1 MELFALRHTFG
12 PSRWSELLFSSIFA
26 TLWISTVR
34 TGFTPLASL
43 LVAAVIIIVLVERK
57 AGPLQTLTQPVNPY
71 PQSVTYYALGD
82 GDERVAMFGRLEVA
96 GNFPETLYLTID
108 KIIVAPTLAVGGK
121 RACLWAGGAVTAAG
135 HSPFQEGRT
144 FDLRGSRALCVVYAN
159 PNSAFYGSRI
169 VTKMPHWRL
178 PLTVFSSDSTYYDYP
193 YDTVPVKSNLD
204 FSIRTYTESGKVL
217 KNWRISGAQHVVIR
231 ASHWEIEGASVDPN
245 SNTVFS
251 SGIVLRRPLSTR
263 LLAPGIG
270 VFFLVVLAFIFF
282 VDSSTTVQIAVALG
296 VGVWGARQGLLPGTT
311 RVITGLD
318 ILTVA
323 SYGLIIVAVILSL
336 GSHARRDS
344 QRQVVPAASQVDMA
358 TFRHREP
365 AKSRP
370 LALGGLALLVVG
382 LIGYL
387 RRRKSRRR

>member
-1 MELFALRHTFG
+1 
-12 PSRWSELLFSSIFA
+12 
-26 TLWISTVR
+26 VR
-34 TGFTPLASL
+34 TRFLLLTSL
-43 LVAAVIIIVLVERK
+43 LVAAVIIIVLVARK
-57 AGPLQTLTQPVNPY
+57 AGPLQTLTQQVNPY
-71 PQSVTYYALGD
+71 PQSVTFYALGD
-82 GDERVAMFGRLEVA
+82 GDDRVALFGRLEVG
-96 GNFPETLYLTID
+96 GNFPETLNLTID
-108 KIIVAPTLAVGGK
+108 KIIVDPTLARGGK

-135 HSPFQEGRT
+135 HSPFQEGGS
-144 FDLRGSRALCVVYAN
+144 FDLSGSKALCVDYAN
-159 PNSAFYGSRI
+159 PNSTFFRSHI

-178 PLTVFSSDSTYYDYP
+178 PLTVFSADSTYYGYP
-193 YDTVPVKSNLD
+193 YDTVPVKSDVD
-204 FSIRTYTESGKVL
+204 FLVRTYTESGKVL

-231 ASHWEIEGASVDPN
+231 ASLWEIDGAYVDPN

-270 VFFLVVLAFIFF
+270 VFFLVVLALIFF

-318 ILTVA
+318 ILTVV

-344 QRQVVPAASQVDMA
+344 QRQVVHAAAQVDMA

-365 AKSRP
+365 AKFRP
-370 LALGGLALLVVG
+370 LALGGLALLVAG

>member
-1 MELFALRHTFG
+1 MELLR
-12 PSRWSELLFSSIFA
+12 PSRRSGLFFSSIFP

-34 TGFTPLASL
+34 TGFPLLTSL
-43 LVAAVIIIVLVERK
+43 LVAAVIMIVLVARK
-57 AGPLQTLTQPVNPY
+57 AGPLQTLTQSMSPY

-82 GDERVAMFGRLEVA
+82 GDERVALFGRLETD

-108 KIIVAPTLAVGGK
+108 KIVVDPTLAAGGK
-121 RACLWAGGAVTAAG
+121 RACLWEGGAVTAAG

-144 FDLRGSRALCVVYAN
+144 FDLRGSRAICVVYAN
-159 PNSAFYGSRI
+159 PNSTFFHPHM

-178 PLTVFSSDSTYYDYP
+178 PLTVFSADSTYYDYP
-193 YDTVPVKSNLD
+193 YDTVPVKSNVD
-204 FSIRTYTESGKVL
+204 FLVRTYNGSGKVL
-217 KNWRISGAQHVVIR
+217 KNWRISGAQHVVIS
-231 ASHWEIEGASVDPN
+231 ASQWEIEGASVDPN

-251 SGIVLRRPLSTR
+251 SGVILRRPLYAR

-270 VFFLVVLAFIFF
+270 VFFLVVLALIFF
-282 VDSSTTVQIAVALG
+282 VDSSTAVQIAVALG

-311 RVITGLD
+311 RIITGLD

-323 SYGLIIVAVILSL
+323 SYGLIIVAVISSL
-336 GSHARRDS
+336 GLHARRNA
-344 QRQVVPAASQVDMA
+344 QRQAVPDAAQVDTA
-358 TFRHREP
+358 TLRHYGPGDER
-365 AKSRP
+365 AKFRP
-370 LALGGLALLVVG
+370 LALGGVALLVAG